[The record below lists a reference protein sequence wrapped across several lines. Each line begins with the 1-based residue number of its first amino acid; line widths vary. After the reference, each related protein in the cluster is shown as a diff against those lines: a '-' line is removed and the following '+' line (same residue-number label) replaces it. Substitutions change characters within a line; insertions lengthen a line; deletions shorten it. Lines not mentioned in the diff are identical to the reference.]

1 MLFFI
6 GSHANAE
13 TINWAQATS
22 NALTPARGT
31 TTVVFQNKIWAI
43 GGQDSNGNLLNDV
56 WSSSDGV
63 NWTQVTAS
71 ASWSPRAD
79 HTVVVFNNKMWL
91 MGGSTISGTWMSGK
105 ANDVWY
111 SSDGINWTQAVAS
124 APWQGRYR
132 HTSVVF
138 DNKIWVI
145 GGGTNGGGW
154 LNDIWYSSDGI
165 NWTQSTPS
173 APWTP
178 RYCHSSVVYNGKMW
192 VIGGNYAP
200 GQNLNDVWYSSDG
213 VNWTKATANAA
224 WSPRDFQTTVSFN
237 DGIFL
242 LGGLSNGTNGTPQ
255 NDVWFSQDGINWNQ
269 ITSSTIW
276 SARYGHNSE
285 VFNGKI
291 WVIGGVSSTT
301 GPCLNDVWFSSNLSV
316 LPSSYDFGS
325 VSVGSSSNPQSF
337 IITNNGTKN
346 ITVGTISLGGD
357 NSSEFEIKYDNTS
370 GKTVVPGGSTIFN
383 VIFSP
388 NSEGLKNA
396 ILSISYTDAD
406 SNSEVINISLTGK
419 GIPEAE
425 NLLQVEIQ
433 TPPMCYINQ
442 EISLEAKPIAIET
455 GRTAIAII
463 SDGTA

>member
-6 GSHANAE
+6 GTHANAE

-22 NALTPARGT
+22 NALTPARVT
-31 TTVVFQNKIWAI
+31 TTVVFQNKIWAL

-124 APWQGRYR
+124 APWQERYR

-165 NWTQSTPS
+165 NWTQATPS

-200 GQNLNDVWYSSDG
+200 GQNLNDV
-213 VNWTKATANAA
+213 
-224 WSPRDFQTTVSFN
+224 
-237 DGIFL
+237 
-242 LGGLSNGTNGTPQ
+242 
-255 NDVWFSQDGINWNQ
+255 
-269 ITSSTIW
+269 
-276 SARYGHNSE
+276 
-285 VFNGKI
+285 
-291 WVIGGVSSTT
+291 
-301 GPCLNDVWFSSNLSV
+301 
-316 LPSSYDFGS
+316 
-325 VSVGSSSNPQSF
+325 
-337 IITNNGTKN
+337 
-346 ITVGTISLGGD
+346 
-357 NSSEFEIKYDNTS
+357 
-370 GKTVVPGGSTIFN
+370 
-383 VIFSP
+383 
-388 NSEGLKNA
+388 
-396 ILSISYTDAD
+396 
-406 SNSEVINISLTGK
+406 
-419 GIPEAE
+419 
-425 NLLQVEIQ
+425 
-433 TPPMCYINQ
+433 
-442 EISLEAKPIAIET
+442 
-455 GRTAIAII
+455 
-463 SDGTA
+463 